1 MKQSIEAHHIEF
13 VIVRHEVRVLGS
25 SSWRTWNRWKR
36 ACLTFNCFRKK
47 KNTTQVASS
56 DDNPSLP
63 FFFWWIDRQMM
74 FGVRWDADRGND
86 RTNESRTRRK
96 SKAIRFT
103 CECSSRRSPHSFN
116 FNSSLISFWWNRA
129 CPALDNSRVNVTMI
143 WFLINFYFVSFAII
157 SPSWSL

>member
-1 MKQSIEAHHIEF
+1 MKYEFWARRVDEHGIGGNVLVWLSIVFE
-13 VIVRHEVRVLGS
+13 
-25 SSWRTWNRWKR
+25 
-36 ACLTFNCFRKK
+36 RKK
-47 KNTTQVASS
+47 TQRKSPHQTTIHRCR
-56 DDNPSLP
+56 